1 MSGAY
6 ECRYKKLVYAL
17 RSTWGFY
24 FIDAYAVIFGLI
36 CVWTKQIL
44 FVLSSMKCEHFL
56 FFLNSIKEEGQG
68 VLSVYGYFELLH
80 TFYFLWFNNIYFKS
94 KDRWF
99 AVRLFFFC
107 LFQLGWI
114 LFFYS
119 ILGNPYLHQ
128 WCSKGKNSKVKFSL
142 YVWDFKAGNVGSQGK
157 ERRWWF
163 TVCSASRWEQSQ
175 KICLYPPHA
184 FFFFP
189 KGATVSSRT
198 ALCKAGQFK
207 TVLGFLKI
215 LFLLQRRIFF
225 VTVN

>member
-119 ILGNPYLHQ
+119 IFGNPHLHQ

-175 KICLYPPHA
+175 KICLYPSHT
-184 FFFFP
+184 FFF
-189 KGATVSSRT
+189 SSQKVQQC
-198 ALCKAGQFK
+198 LVGQPC
-207 TVLGFLKI
+207 VRLGNLKQ
-215 LFLLQRRIFF
+215 F
-225 VTVN
+225 

>member
-99 AVRLFFFC
+99 AVRLFFF
-107 LFQLGWI
+107 LLVSAR
-114 LFFYS
+114 LNSFF
-119 ILGNPYLHQ
+119 L
-128 WCSKGKNSKVKFSL
+128 
-142 YVWDFKAGNVGSQGK
+142 
-157 ERRWWF
+157 
-163 TVCSASRWEQSQ
+163 
-175 KICLYPPHA
+175 
-184 FFFFP
+184 
-189 KGATVSSRT
+189 
-198 ALCKAGQFK
+198 
-207 TVLGFLKI
+207 
-215 LFLLQRRIFF
+215 
-225 VTVN
+225 